1 MKIYF
6 VFLIFV
12 NLFFFIFHD
21 RISNF
26 INVFDKPD
34 KLRKFHKDNIA
45 ITGGI
50 LVFFNLAIYSIYNFI
65 NPDNFINE
73 YYFYNNID
81 FFIFLGTCFSLF
93 SLGIIDDKYNI
104 SPNKKLL
111 LIILILLP
119 GIFYSDQLVIE
130 NIKLTFLENQYSLNL
145 FSKFWTLLC
154 FLLFLN
160 AFNMFDGI
168 NLQVVLYSLFIC
180 LVLIFFTGFEILFVS
195 LIISLLFFM
204 ILNLKSKS
212 FFGDGGTYLLSYIF
226 AYLFIKLYNQTNEI
240 YADQI
245 VLLMLLP
252 GLELMRLFIVRLTS
266 KRNPFSG
273 DRNHLHHLLLK
284 ENNFLRVTLITQS
297 LIILPFLF
305 SLLIGFTIGFIFL
318 VLILYSIIIFKYTR

>member
-6 VFLIFV
+6 VFLIFF
-12 NLFFFIFHD
+12 NLLFFIFHG
-21 RISNF
+21 RLSNF

-34 KLRKFHKDNIA
+34 KLRKFHKDNTA

-50 LVFFNLAIYSIYNFI
+50 LVFCNLIIYSVYNFT

-119 GIFYSDQLVIE
+119 GLFFSDQLVIE
-130 NIKLTFLENQYSLNL
+130 NIKLTFLKNQYSLDF
-145 FSKFWTLLC
+145 FSKYWTLLC

-180 LVLIFFTGFEILFVS
+180 LVLIFFTGFKILFVS

-204 ILNLKSKS
+204 ILNFKSKS

-226 AYLFIKLYNQTNEI
+226 SYLFIKLYNQNNVI

-252 GLELMRLFIVRLTS
+252 GLELMRLFIIRLAS
-266 KRNPFSG
+266 KKNPFSA

-284 ENNFLRVTLITQS
+284 KNNFLRVTLITQS
-297 LIILPFLF
+297 LIILPFIF
-305 SLLIGFTIGFIFL
+305 SILIGFTIGFIFL
-318 VLILYSIIIFKYTR
+318 VLILYSIIIFFSKL